1 MRTPRIV
8 LDSCLVFLLFLGAV
22 ATPQAATMEFFGS
35 RDTFGGSPAAP
46 NPTRCGTPAPP
57 NLFLDL
63 PAGPGISNLGAFSHK
78 DSHCINVL
86 TGNIFNGLF
95 EWDFGG
101 GDTIFGTFLGTIM
114 LPPVNGVASF
124 VETFTLTGGTGQYLD
139 STGGFLAT
147 GSVMFQ
153 TNSSH
158 LDFRGLIN
166 TVPEPA
172 TMTLLML
179 AVAALAVGRRGRIR
193 RKHS

>member
-8 LDSCLVFLLFLGAV
+8 LDSCLVSLLLLGAV
-22 ATPQAATMEFFGS
+22 AAPQAATLEFFGS
-35 RDTFGGSPAAP
+35 RDTFGGPPPAP

-78 DSHCINVL
+78 DSHCIDVA

-95 EWDFGG
+95 DWDFGG
-101 GDTIFGTFLGTIM
+101 GNTIFGTFLGTIT

-124 VETFTLTGGTGQYLD
+124 IETFTLTGGTGQYLN
-139 STGGFLAT
+139 SAGGFLAN
-147 GSVMFQ
+147 GAVMFQ
-153 TNSSH
+153 TDSSH
-158 LDFRGLIN
+158 LDFRGLIT

-179 AVAALAVGRRGRIR
+179 GIAALVVGRRGRIHG
-193 RKHS
+193 KHS